1 MHTTNTLICFSISR
15 TNITWNHTCPVI
27 TLTTSEFHILSNG
40 SIQYT
45 GSNSHYV
52 GHVFVDFEIM
62 ENHSASVCALQH
74 DKGNE
79 DLISSAYQG
88 YLTEFCLSV
97 SVICLVLHIGTYCAL
112 PKLCN
117 LPGKNLLSLSWALLF
132 AQLGFLVGINPAFE
146 VPLGVCIGIAVAEHY
161 CFLAAFFWMNVMSVD
176 IWRTFSRSTLRG
188 SGSLKTHCKYAGY
201 AWGTSA
207 LIALVAMSVDLC
219 TEDGAVKP
227 SFGIGQVIAPAVD
240 GLGTNWVTT
249 VISMD

>member
-1 MHTTNTLICFSISR
+1 MA
-15 TNITWNHTCPVI
+15 
-27 TLTTSEFHILSNG
+27 SEFHILGNG

-45 GSNSHYV
+45 GNNSHYI
-52 GHVFVDFEIM
+52 GHIFSDFEIT
-62 ENHSASVCALQH
+62 EHYTAIVCTLQH
-74 DKGNE
+74 DKGGE
-79 DLISSAYQG
+79 DLISGAYQG
-88 YLTEFCLSV
+88 YLTQCCLSV
-97 SVICLVLHIGTYCAL
+97 SVICLVLHVVTYCAL

-146 VPLGVCIGIAVAEHY
+146 VPLGVCIGIAVVEYY

-188 SGSLKTHCKYAGY
+188 SGGLKTHYKYAGY

-207 LIALVAMSVDLC
+207 LIALVAMIVDFC

-227 SFGIGQVIAPAVD
+227 YFGIGQVIVTCD
-240 GLGTNWVTT
+240 LRYGTN
-249 VISMD
+249 